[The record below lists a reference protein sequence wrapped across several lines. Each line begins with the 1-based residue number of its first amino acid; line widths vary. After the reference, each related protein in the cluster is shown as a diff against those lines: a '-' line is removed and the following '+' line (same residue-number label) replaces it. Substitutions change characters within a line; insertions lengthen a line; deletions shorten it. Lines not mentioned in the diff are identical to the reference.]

1 MEADLEKVAAKKAPV
16 RERNDGGEGAERM
29 KKMKDRKAVEAG
41 GGSALSS
48 CSGWM
53 DVHARLRKKL

>member
-1 MEADLEKVAAKKAPV
+1 
-16 RERNDGGEGAERM
+16 
-29 KKMKDRKAVEAG
+29 MKDRKAVEAG